1 MMWPIQGKVHFGRFE
16 VEMKDSNTLGILA
29 TNMSRYRIKN
39 KMEVQ
44 NFYESVPLSNE
55 KHF

>member
-1 MMWPIQGKVHFGRFE
+1 MNSTIPAKVHFGRFE